1 MQLQAVTEI
10 NIKNLTNFS
19 GLSSACG
26 VLRFCVFAHAF
37 YWIIVISIV
46 LCVPAL
52 TSAQDPPRFELIGG
66 NVQKRADAV
75 LALMGFSVVPD
86 LTSSSL
92 SIEDKEAGDPKIKMI
107 QTAGG
112 FTISRSFPLYLEGG
126 IAASRYDPEFIATD
140 GQESREVPFKW
151 TSISGTTGIGWDFAV
166 TRELKLRPIA
176 NFALGYI
183 ASDLSVGK
191 AVLENI
197 IDEELDFLDG
207 GHLSAYGYGGSLML
221 DYERYRSENE
231 IDIELRYTRMRLE
244 SFETSSQGVQG
255 VSDIMTLTLYTR
267 YRAPTGLIVLSRP
280 LRYVLEFSHS
290 RYLGDQAGILGFD
303 YLSSI
308 GLGLELDS
316 SAYDIVIT
324 RTRLVARYAFGNNVS
339 GVSIGLAVSF

>member
-1 MQLQAVTEI
+1 LIRIEECLSVMPAIHFLCA
-10 NIKNLTNFS
+10 LTFD
-19 GLSSACG
+19 
-26 VLRFCVFAHAF
+26 V
-37 YWIIVISIV
+37 IIAIGIFF
-46 LCVPAL
+46 CVPASA
-52 TSAQDPPRFELIGG
+52 SAQDSPRFELTGAD
-66 NVQKRADAV
+66 VQKRADAV

-86 LTSSSL
+86 LASSSL
-92 SIEDKEAGDPKIKMI
+92 SIEDEEAGNPKIKMI
-107 QTAGG
+107 QIAGG

-151 TSISGTTGIGWDFAV
+151 TSISGTTGIGWDFALS
-166 TRELKLRPIA
+166 RELKLRPIA
-176 NFALGYI
+176 NFALGYV

-191 AVLENI
+191 AVLENL

-207 GHLSAYGYGGSLML
+207 GHLSAYGFGGSLML
-221 DYERYRSENE
+221 DYERYRPEYE
-231 IDIELRYTRMRLE
+231 IDVELRYTQMRLK
-244 SFETSSQGVQG
+244 SFETSSEGVRG
-255 VSDIMTLTLYTR
+255 ESDIMTPTLYTR
-267 YRAPTGLIVLSRP
+267 YRAPMGLIVLSRP
-280 LRYVLEFSHS
+280 LRYVLEFAHT

-303 YLSSI
+303 YLSTI